1 MTLLLISKLYN
12 DIGIFVECI
21 IKIALVLLVPIVVC
35 YMLYEI
41 IVDKDDN
48 KNEKV
53 DEKVKVEEIVV
64 KDAQFEYLK
73 HIEENSSYAK
83 IIKHIAF
90 DKIEK
95 LYIPDKIDD
104 IPITTIGKEAFSYD
118 KLINKVILPDSIIII
133 EEEAFYNSTLNE
145 IIFGNKFRKIGAYA
159 FCNCTE
165 LESKIDIS
173 KLCNLTIGKYAFKNT
188 MLGNVVIT
196 PNMKCEDFSFSNSK
210 INKMEIKEGV
220 TNLYRCEFECNDM
233 EKVKIPNTITKIPKN
248 CFRDCSLL
256 EKVLI
261 PSSVISIEE
270 GAFEKTLEYHPRCL
284 DGTPDMRYNSR
295 IYTVNIKVTIYCEA
309 GSYAQ
314 EYARKN
320 GFNCRPIL
328 EF

>member
-133 EEEAFYNSTLNE
+133 EVF
-145 IIFGNKFRKIGAYA
+145 
-159 FCNCTE
+159 
-165 LESKIDIS
+165 
-173 KLCNLTIGKYAFKNT
+173 
-188 MLGNVVIT
+188 V
-196 PNMKCEDFSFSNSK
+196 P
-210 INKMEIKEGV
+210 
-220 TNLYRCEFECNDM
+220 
-233 EKVKIPNTITKIPKN
+233 
-248 CFRDCSLL
+248 
-256 EKVLI
+256 
-261 PSSVISIEE
+261 
-270 GAFEKTLEYHPRCL
+270 
-284 DGTPDMRYNSR
+284 
-295 IYTVNIKVTIYCEA
+295 
-309 GSYAQ
+309 
-314 EYARKN
+314 
-320 GFNCRPIL
+320 
-328 EF
+328 